1 MEFLD
6 EKEDEMIAKT
16 QKEVD
21 EWDFQSR
28 IKNYESERQGLLQWK
43 QTTSG
48 DRGRPV
54 TKTPHRTMTQKSL
67 PAKTELQPSS
77 SASGPVKP
85 AVPTKSGRRPLSDGG
100 RIASENVSE
109 ARPLGSR
116 ERKSIY
122 NFFKSIKPSKSAWNN

>member
-1 MEFLD
+1 MEYLD

-21 EWDFQSR
+21 EWGFQSR

-43 QTTSG
+43 QTPSG

-54 TKTPHRTMTQKSL
+54 TKMPHRTMTQKSL
-67 PAKTELQPSS
+67 PGKSDLQPSS
-77 SASGPVKP
+77 SAGGPVKP
-85 AVPTKSGRRPLSDGG
+85 NITSKGNQRPLSDGG
-100 RIASENVSE
+100 RIAPESVSE

>member
-1 MEFLD
+1 LD

-21 EWDFQSR
+21 EWGFQSR
-28 IKNYESERQGLLQWK
+28 IKSYESERQGLLQWK
-43 QTTSG
+43 QTNTSE
-48 DRGRPV
+48 RGRPV
-54 TKTPHRTMTQKSL
+54 SKVPHRTMTQKSL
-67 PAKTELQPSS
+67 PGKSDLQPSS
-77 SASGPVKP
+77 SASAPVKP
-85 AVPTKSGRRPLSDGG
+85 TLQKGRRPLSDGG
-100 RIASENVSE
+100 RIAAESESE